1 MKKTVLFAFALLM
14 SISSGFSQKVNFL
27 VNWEPQAQFAGYYVA
42 LDKGFYAEA
51 GLEVD
56 MKHWSPNAA
65 GSPLDALSTGMAD
78 IATSMLL
85 QGFIETVNNNLD
97 IANIFLSSQRSA
109 MILVSHSDL
118 TNVDLKKVTGSR
130 VGRWKSGFGQ
140 EADMLV
146 KKYGINWEW
155 VYFNSGVNLFISKA
169 IDATLCYSFSEFI
182 DLKMAMGDIPENN
195 VVRFANIGYDFPQD
209 ALFANR
215 TFLETKRSVV
225 DKFLQASRKGWIYA
239 ASHEEETLDIVMKYI
254 KANNYHK
261 NRIQQKL
268 MLEEILKLQIN
279 PETGKR
285 DFAPLKASTFNKMKN
300 ESSSIGLISGT
311 IKYEDFV
318 R

>member
-1 MKKTVLFAFALLM
+1 MKKTVLFAFALLA

-42 LDKGFYAEA
+42 IEKGFYDEE
-51 GLEVD
+51 GLEVNL
-56 MKHWSPNAA
+56 KHWSPNET
-65 GSPLDALSTGMAD
+65 GSPLDNLSMGEAD
-78 IATSMLL
+78 ICTSMLL

-97 IANIFLSSQRSA
+97 IANVSLSSQRSA
-109 MILVSHSDL
+109 LVLVSHHNL
-118 TNVDLKKVTGSR
+118 TKINLKKVTGSR

-140 EADMLV
+140 EADMLAR
-146 KKYGINWEW
+146 KYGINWEW

-209 ALFANR
+209 ALFANK
-215 TFLETKRSVV
+215 TFLAANRSVV
-225 DKFLQASRKGWIYA
+225 DKFLQASRKGWAYA
-239 ASHEEETLDIVMKYI
+239 ESHKEEALDIVMKYI
-254 KANNYHK
+254 LANNYHK
-261 NRIQQKL
+261 NRVQQKL
-268 MLEEILKLQIN
+268 MLEEVLRLQIN